1 MTWTSQKDNIKK
13 VVSILENF
21 FTKPFDIHFSWD
33 APISSEYILNQ
44 NNETSHYEEAIIKD
58 IDNKFY
64 NQSEKDVLNTAQLAN
79 EKNILIVIQFMKD
92 DDGMLLYEGDVV
104 QLNDNELLIEQKSLA
119 LLSILD
125 KKNLVS
131 LVKHV

>member
-1 MTWTSQKDNIKK
+1 MNITLQKDNIQEII
-13 VVSILENF
+13 SILEDF

-44 NNETSHYEEAIIKD
+44 KNETSHYEEAVIKEV
-58 IDNKFY
+58 DNEFY
-64 NQSEKDVLNTAQLAN
+64 DPN

-92 DDGMLLYEGDVV
+92 DDGMLLYEGDVI
-104 QLNDNELLIEQKSLA
+104 QLIDNELLIEQKSLSII
-119 LLSILD
+119 SILG

-131 LVKHV
+131 LIKQV